1 MIGETHRPDRT
12 VVVPPWPIY
21 DDDPAAEV
29 YSPLNY
35 DSAGNQYN
43 NNSNL
48 FYLQEELAA
57 LQRYLPS
64 NEPDVRLDS
73 EIPVNASS
81 CDHFRM
87 FEFKVRR
94 CGRGKSH
101 DWVECPYAHPGE
113 KARRRDPRKFHYS
126 CNPCPDFRNG
136 NCKKGDSCEFAHG
149 VFECWLHPDRYRT
162 QLCKD
167 GLGCKRRVCFF
178 AHTPDQLRVVESADS
193 YGGSRV
199 KTLPLIWSSPGTGS
213 PPVSPRVE
221 FSPPVSPMS
230 RSLSRSLGSAY
241 MNEMVASLR
250 NLKLGRQPLSS
261 SWNSTQAGCYSP
273 PPPPGFGSPR
283 AAVIRPG
290 FFSLPNT
297 PTRGMTRPGIGYPDI
312 WDKACEEEAV
322 AERVESGRNIRAM
335 MLEKLSKENFLVRE
349 RD

>member
-1 MIGETHRPDRT
+1 MIGATHRPDRT
-12 VVVPPWPIY
+12 VLVPPWPNY
-21 DDDPAAEV
+21 DDDPTAEV
-29 YSPLNY
+29 YSPLKY
-35 DSAGNQYN
+35 DAAG
-43 NNSNL
+43 SP
-48 FYLQEELAA
+48 FYIQEELAA

-64 NEPDVRLDS
+64 NEPDARLDS
-73 EIPVNASS
+73 EIPGLNNPYSPVNASS

-94 CGRGKSH
+94 CARGKSH

-113 KARRRDPRKFHYS
+113 KARRRDPRKYHYS
-126 CNPCPDFRNG
+126 CNPCPDFKKG
-136 NCKKGDSCEFAHG
+136 SCWKGDSCEFAHG

-178 AHTPDQLRVVESADS
+178 AHSPDQLRVVESADS
-193 YGGSRV
+193 YDGSRSPSCA
-199 KTLPLIWSSPGTGS
+199 KPLPFS

-221 FSPPVSPMS
+221 PSPPMS
-230 RSLSRSLGSAY
+230 RSMSRSLGSTY

-250 NLKLGRQPLSS
+250 NLKLGSQPLT
-261 SWNSTQAGCYSP
+261 SWNTQVGCYS

-283 AAVIRPG
+283 EAVVRPG
-290 FFSLPNT
+290 FCSLPNT
-297 PTRGMTRPGIGYPDI
+297 PTPGIGYSDI
-312 WDKACEEEAV
+312 WEKACEEEPV

-335 MLEKLSKENFLVRE
+335 MFEKLSKENSLL